1 MKEVQLIA
9 TNYVSRMKEILD
21 EAWKIFKAQFI
32 YKRNDI
38 DKEAPFQLQFASI
51 IKNVGELYSIKP
63 GEQFFVGM
71 ETKCEDI
78 KEDGKPKYVDI
89 TCGFR
94 SGNEPEFSCAIE
106 LKFKTRQQSAQDI
119 GRINVY
125 QDLEALEQVCRKGGY
140 DIGKFYMITDSRVYT
155 VMGKGE
161 VADQFMIY
169 DGYLT
174 DGNTIH
180 IHDEPEWKNNKY
192 CKVELKNQ
200 YKFEWEH
207 SERCDDKKN
216 NLKDWYFL
224 ELDITK

>member
-1 MKEVQLIA
+1 MKDVHLIA
-9 TNYVSRMKEILD
+9 TDYPSRMKEILD
-21 EAWKIFKAQFI
+21 EAWKILKAQFV

-38 DKEAPFQLQFASI
+38 DKESPFQLQFASI

-207 SERCDDKKN
+207 SERYEGDN
-216 NLKDWYFL
+216 NVSNWYFL
-224 ELDITK
+224 EIDITK

>member
-1 MKEVQLIA
+1 MKEVQLIKNDHA
-9 TNYVSRMKEILD
+9 SRMKEILD
-21 EAWKIFKAQFI
+21 ESWKIFKSQFV

-51 IKNVGELYSIKP
+51 IKSVGELYSIKP

-71 ETKCEDI
+71 ETKCEGI

-94 SGNEPEFSCAIE
+94 TGSKSEFSCAIE

-125 QDLEALEQVCRKGGY
+125 QDLESLEKVCRKGGY
-140 DIGKFYMITDSRVYT
+140 DSGKFYMITDSRMYT
-155 VMGKGE
+155 ALGKGE

-169 DGYLT
+169 DGYT
-174 DGNTIH
+174 TQGNTTH
-180 IHDEPEWKNNKY
+180 IHDEPKWKNNQY

-200 YKFEWEH
+200 YRFEWEH
-207 SERCDDKKN
+207 SERHEGDN
-216 NLKDWYFL
+216 NVSNWYFL
-224 ELDITK
+224 EIDITK

>member
-9 TNYVSRMKEILD
+9 TNYASRMKEILD

-32 YKRNDI
+32 YRRNDI

-51 IKNVGELYSIKP
+51 IKSVGELYSIKP

-71 ETKCEDI
+71 ETKCEGI

-94 SGNEPEFSCAIE
+94 TGSKSEFSCAIE

-125 QDLEALEQVCRKGGY
+125 QDLESLEKVCRKGGY
-140 DIGKFYMITDSRVYT
+140 DSGKFYMITDSRMYT
-155 VMGKGE
+155 ALGKGE

-169 DGYLT
+169 DGYT
-174 DGNTIH
+174 TQGNTTH
-180 IHDEPEWKNNKY
+180 IHDEPKWKNNKY

-200 YKFEWEH
+200 YRFEWEH
-207 SERCDDKKN
+207 SERYEGDN
-216 NLKDWYFL
+216 NVSNWYFL
-224 ELDITK
+224 EIDITK

>member
-1 MKEVQLIA
+1 MKEVQLISN
-9 TNYVSRMKEILD
+9 NYASRMKEILD
-21 EAWKIFKAQFI
+21 ESWKIFKSQFV

-51 IKNVGELYSIKP
+51 IKSVGELYSIKP

-71 ETKCEDI
+71 ETKCEGI

-94 SGNEPEFSCAIE
+94 TGSKSEFSCAIE

-125 QDLEALEQVCRKGGY
+125 QDLESLEKVCRKGGY
-140 DIGKFYMITDSRVYT
+140 DSGKFYMITDSRMYT
-155 VMGKGE
+155 ALGKGE

-169 DGYLT
+169 DGYT
-174 DGNTIH
+174 TQGNTTH
-180 IHDEPEWKNNKY
+180 IHDEPKWKNNKY
-192 CKVELKNQ
+192 CKVEFTSVRRKILRQCFN
-200 YKFEWEH
+200 Y
-207 SERCDDKKN
+207 
-216 NLKDWYFL
+216 
-224 ELDITK
+224 